1 MTSPDQSEAQ
11 CSYINQCRILPDFK
25 LFFTPVLQSASKAHT
40 LILITDCTSHSRKQI
55 EWLTQCGAGKKT
67 ARRYMSN
74 AFSLSSKGSG
84 CLIFAPNYLTNCVT
98 YYGAKIIHQDSF
110 EDCKKVLDIKRRT
123 VFLPAPHCV
132 NHSRYAGEV
141 CIMKFPA

>member
-1 MTSPDQSEAQ
+1 MCVHCVQQIKLLYQSEHN
-11 CSYINQCRILPDFK
+11 CTIVYTL
-25 LFFTPVLQSASKAHT
+25 LFTIV
-40 LILITDCTSHSRKQI
+40 

-98 YYGAKIIHQDSF
+98 YYGAKIIHQDSL
-110 EDCKKVLDIKRRT
+110 EDCKKVLDIKRRA

-132 NHSRYAGEV
+132 NHSTTL
-141 CIMKFPA
+141 KFVKYPNFVKFSSPDRGHLA